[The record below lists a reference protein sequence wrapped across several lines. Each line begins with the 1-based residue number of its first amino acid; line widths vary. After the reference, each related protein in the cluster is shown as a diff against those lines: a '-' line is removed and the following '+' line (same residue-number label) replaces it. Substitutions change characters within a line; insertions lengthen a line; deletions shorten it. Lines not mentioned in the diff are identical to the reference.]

1 MEHLECGQYLGQYS
15 SNRSS
20 RAGTKC
26 QDEHAGSGKPGRRY
40 LRRPAPA
47 RLASTAGTS
56 PPAHVVPHHPSPP
69 LPAPA
74 PGPRCRI
81 TTRPPLRPT
90 RLCRPATT
98 SASTGTTSPS
108 KAPQSSARRTR
119 RVPTPRHLPSFP
131 HPPLPVRPASPCRRI
146 WLASTAA
153 PPLSPR
159 APPPAASRP
168 QVPAKV
174 TSVST
179 EGFTAEMLF
188 FQPPSSLVPRDF
200 DYLFDDPDW
209 ERLEIGEMSE
219 RQRLKCVPLPA
230 AVPTLLPLHALAHTH
245 THTHT
250 HTHMHTAHAQT
261 QRCLGLTACCLAPG
275 PTGSRHPTRRRHGPT
290 TRRLTRP
297 PTRAQV
303 PLRRAQAFCRPCQPA
318 AGADEPRPH
327 RVG

>member
-1 MEHLECGQYLGQYS
+1 MRPGATG
-15 SNRSS
+15 
-20 RAGTKC
+20 AG
-26 QDEHAGSGKPGRRY
+26 R

-47 RLASTAGTS
+47 RLASTARPPTS
-56 PPAHVVPHHPSPP
+56 CPTTRAPPFPRLHQDHDAALRLARLSGRHACADRRLRQHPLGRPHRRWHLSQVPAAHGACQLLATSHPS
-69 LPAPA
+69 
-74 PGPRCRI
+74 RI
-81 TTRPPLRPT
+81 
-90 RLCRPATT
+90 RL
-98 SASTGTTSPS
+98 SPS
-108 KAPQSSARRTR
+108 
-119 RVPTPRHLPSFP
+119 VPP
-131 HPPLPVRPASPCRRI
+131 HRAAA

-153 PPLSPR
+153 PPLSQR

-219 RQRLKCVPLPA
+219 RQRLKCVPLRA

-250 HTHMHTAHAQT
+250 RRPAE
-261 QRCLGLTACCLAPG
+261 PG
-275 PTGSRHPTRRRHGPT
+275 EAANGMGAIIRRYLSIIYLSIYPSSIHSTSKYSRVELSTGCNHQPTGSRFN
-290 TRRLTRP
+290 
-297 PTRAQV
+297 V
-303 PLRRAQAFCRPCQPA
+303 
-318 AGADEPRPH
+318 
-327 RVG
+327 